1 MATSDP
7 ILDRMVQRL
16 AAAAGSELES
26 VVLYGPAARG
36 DAHPG
41 KRYHLI
47 VVVAKLSPASLALL
61 SAPIR
66 WWLDRG
72 QPMPRL
78 FSTAFIAA
86 SADVFPMELL
96 DIAQHREVLH
106 GRDPFADLVIDTSHL
121 RLQCE
126 RELREKMMRLGE
138 GYAETLDRRRE
149 LEQLLVVSYID
160 FADVF
165 RGCLFLRGEAPPARS
180 AEVVTRFCEQAGI
193 DPEPFRAVERLARG
207 ERQDAVALFAR
218 YHAEL
223 SRAIAAVDRF
233 TKQGEDAS

>member
-1 MATSDP
+1 MTTSDS

-36 DAHPG
+36 DVHPG
-41 KRYHLI
+41 KLYHLI
-47 VVVAKLSPASLALL
+47 VVMAELSPASLGLL
-61 SAPIR
+61 SGPIR

-78 FSTAFIAA
+78 FSPAFIAA

-106 GRDPFADLVIDTSHL
+106 GRDPFADLVVDTSHL

-126 RELREKMMRLGE
+126 RELREKMMRLCE

-149 LEQLLVVSYID
+149 LEQLLVLSYVD
-160 FADVF
+160 VAEVF
-165 RGCLFLRGEAPPARS
+165 RGCLYLRGETPPARG
-180 AEVVTRFCEQAGI
+180 AEVVTRFCERAGI

-207 ERQDAVALFAR
+207 ERQDPVALFAR

-223 SRAIAAVDRF
+223 SRAIEAVDRF
-233 TKQGEDAS
+233 TKEGEDAS